1 MKYLFTLLLTASMSF
16 LFAQS
21 PQEMSYQ
28 GIVRAANGDPVTSQ
42 TIGVQISILSGSAT
56 GTVVYAETHSEST
69 NVNGLLTL
77 SIGTG
82 TIVSGT
88 FSSIDWGANT
98 YYIKSEVDPDGGTTY
113 EITGTSQLLSVPYA
127 LYAADSGATG
137 DDLGNHTASDNLIL
151 GSNAISDINTE
162 VGTAGQVLSSTG
174 SGVDWVD
181 ATSITPKFVDGTTAT
196 NAVYSAGS
204 VGVGVADPHASAAFE
219 VNSTTQGMLI
229 PRMDSPQ
236 RDAITTPAN
245 GLLIFNTSNNSF
257 EVYKS
262 SCSCWVRVADNGNTP
277 ANNLVNTPPRATST
291 NYTGEFRVGGTA
303 TLVYTYDD
311 AQSDAEGFTGIQ
323 WQIANSN
330 QGTNLSNLG
339 TAASQTFT
347 TLDALRYVR
356 ACVTPRA
363 ATGLLNGAQVCRN
376 WVRVDAANVPTA
388 TGVAVN
394 GTPAEGTQLI
404 GDYTFTG
411 GSGTEFVD
419 TDTDGLGPDIA
430 DADDKSLYNWQT
442 ATNTMGV
449 GTANILVASSQPK
462 HYAYYTPNASQTGR
476 YIRFGVRAK
485 DDATLTAASYVYSD
499 WVGPI
504 TLALEAAP
512 TAENISFSAAPG
524 ANVTLTTT
532 YDFLDV
538 NSDPE
543 GASIFQ
549 WYKTKLSISP
559 IPLITHSYKTI
570 TVRNIFGTAWIL
582 PIQN

>member
-16 LFAQS
+16 LFAQA

-127 LYAADSGATG
+127 LYAADSGYAADSPG

-262 SCSCWVRVADNGNTP
+262 SCSCWVRVADNGNTM
-277 ANNLVNTPPRATST
+277 
-291 NYTGEFRVGGTA
+291 
-303 TLVYTYDD
+303 
-311 AQSDAEGFTGIQ
+311 
-323 WQIANSN
+323 ANSK
-330 QGTNLSNLG
+330 Q
-339 TAASQTFT
+339 
-347 TLDALRYVR
+347 
-356 ACVTPRA
+356 
-363 ATGLLNGAQVCRN
+363 
-376 WVRVDAANVPTA
+376 
-388 TGVAVN
+388 
-394 GTPAEGTQLI
+394 
-404 GDYTFTG
+404 
-411 GSGTEFVD
+411 
-419 TDTDGLGPDIA
+419 
-430 DADDKSLYNWQT
+430 
-442 ATNTMGV
+442 
-449 GTANILVASSQPK
+449 
-462 HYAYYTPNASQTGR
+462 
-476 YIRFGVRAK
+476 
-485 DDATLTAASYVYSD
+485 
-499 WVGPI
+499 
-504 TLALEAAP
+504 
-512 TAENISFSAAPG
+512 
-524 ANVTLTTT
+524 
-532 YDFLDV
+532 
-538 NSDPE
+538 
-543 GASIFQ
+543 
-549 WYKTKLSISP
+549 
-559 IPLITHSYKTI
+559 
-570 TVRNIFGTAWIL
+570 
-582 PIQN
+582 